1 MPIDDEKIR
10 HLREC
15 FDRSIGPD
23 ATSTVMT
30 MLTSVDVTNLATK
43 DDIRQLVDRMD
54 HRFEMVDLK
63 FQALDN
69 KLSERIQGLDDKL
82 CERVQA
88 LDDKLSERIQALD
101 ERVNERIQTL
111 DDKFAERFLTL
122 DEKFSER
129 LHDLDEKFSD
139 RIQALDDKFAER
151 FLTVDEK
158 FSERIQALDDK
169 FTERFEGTV
178 HRIEALVFKSI
189 NKHMTFSVMAMAA
202 ISGMFTW
209 LAR

>member
-1 MPIDDEKIR
+1 MSRPQAAIAGIGESRVGRVAEHEANAVGDAF
-10 HLREC
+10 
-15 FDRSIGPD
+15 FDAAGTP
-23 ATSTVMT
+23 
-30 MLTSVDVTNLATK
+30 
-43 DDIRQLVDRMD
+43 
-54 HRFEMVDLK
+54 
-63 FQALDN
+63 
-69 KLSERIQGLDDKL
+69 
-82 CERVQA
+82 A

-139 RIQALDDKFAER
+139 RIQALDDKF
-151 FLTVDEK
+151 
-158 FSERIQALDDK
+158 
-169 FTERFEGTV
+169 TERFEGTV

-209 LAR
+209 LAP

>member
-82 CERVQA
+82 CERIQA
-88 LDDKLSERIQALD
+88 LDDKFTERIQALD
-101 ERVNERIQTL
+101 
-111 DDKFAERFLTL
+111 DKFAARFLTL

-139 RIQALDDKFAER
+139 
-151 FLTVDEK
+151 
-158 FSERIQALDDK
+158 RIQALDDK

>member
-1 MPIDDEKIR
+1 MHAGARVVHR
-10 HLREC
+10 HVACTGSGQAREQ
-15 FDRSIGPD
+15 G
-23 ATSTVMT
+23 
-30 MLTSVDVTNLATK
+30 
-43 DDIRQLVDRMD
+43 
-54 HRFEMVDLK
+54 LK
-63 FQALDN
+63 FGAVVGHGAGYGVYE
-69 KLSERIQGLDDKL
+69 KLKEGLGGDVEYFFNTDPISIWLTNEK
-82 CERVQA
+82 A

-151 FLTVDEK
+151 FLTLDEK

-202 ISGMFTW
+202 VSGMFTW